1 MKRFTTALA
10 SVIALSMPSATW
22 AATSGTVDATMTVTY
37 SCDITF
43 PLTSTLLPSGSTA
56 TATSATF
63 DYSQNANTIYDLSA
77 LTISGPAS
85 GMTGSITI
93 YAGADTVVSNT
104 STSVPSGGSIL
115 GVDSASDAYASF
127 VLNTTDS
134 TFVAG
139 SYSIGATLSCSESE

>member
-10 SVIALSMPSATW
+10 SVIALSIPSATW

-56 TATSATF
+56 TATSSTF
-63 DYSQNANTIYDLSA
+63 AYNQNASTNYDLSA
-77 LTISGPAS
+77 LAISGPAS

-93 YAGADTVVSNT
+93 YGGADTIVSNT
-104 STSVPSGGSIL
+104 STSLPSGGGIA
-115 GVDSASDAYASF
+115 GIDDANDAYASF
-127 VLNTTDS
+127 VLNTTDAS
-134 TFVAG
+134 FRAG
-139 SYSIGATLSCSESE
+139 SYSIGATLSCSEAS